1 MKKVYVSMVCDL
13 LHAGHTKIL
22 KKAADLGDVTV
33 GLLTA
38 EAIEELGERAF
49 LKYQ

>member
-1 MKKVYVSMVCDL
+1 MKKVYVSVICDL
-13 LHAGHTKIL
+13 LHAGHIKVL
-22 KKAADLGDVTV
+22 KKAASLGEVTI

-49 LKYQ
+49 